1 MIEYPQI
8 MAKKSSGAGAAAKLC
23 CLCNRIFPRER
34 LMSLDQLL
42 PKLIRYIENS
52 HPRIKYMPR
61 ADAVICISDLRS
73 IVQNR
78 LSELVE
84 EDMSQHHKLQDDAM
98 KNMGLFETT
107 EESVYVY

>member
-1 MIEYPQI
+1 
-8 MAKKSSGAGAAAKLC
+8 
-23 CLCNRIFPRER
+23 
-34 LMSLDQLL
+34 
-42 PKLIRYIENS
+42 
-52 HPRIKYMPR
+52 MPR

>member
-1 MIEYPQI
+1 MVEYNNI
-8 MAKKSSGAGAAAKLC
+8 MTEKSSTTGAKTC
-23 CLCNRIFPRER
+23 CICNRTASRER
-34 LMSLDQLL
+34 LMSLDQLI
-42 PKLIRYIENS
+42 PKLTRYIEKS

-61 ADAVICISDLRS
+61 SDTVICISDLRA

-107 EESVYVY
+107 EESVYYN